1 LEQSLLDIKRGI
13 AMKKKTIKES
23 STKKE
28 VLDSLKNTKP
38 AGEHKKEVNSYLTGD
53 NGDIVSMM
61 EAEWPEMTTEFKR
74 LQRQQ
79 YELFLRKQHDYGP
92 GNISVG
98 TMLQTEEE
106 THLALTGLWFR
117 MNDKIQRLKNMLM
130 SKRESAVDEPMEDAY
145 LDVSN
150 YGIMATIVKNGKWGK

>member
-1 LEQSLLDIKRGI
+1 
-13 AMKKKTIKES
+13 MKTIKES
-23 STKKE
+23 KTKKKYINHYE
-28 VLDSLKNTKP
+28 NKKDS
-38 AGEHKKEVNSYLTGD
+38 
-53 NGDIVSMM
+53 DIVTMM
-61 EAEWPEMTTEFKR
+61 EKEWPQMTAEFRK
-74 LQRQQ
+74 LQREQ
-79 YELFLRKQHDYGP
+79 YELFLHKQHDYGP

-98 TMLQTEEE
+98 TQLQTSEE

>member
-1 LEQSLLDIKRGI
+1 
-13 AMKKKTIKES
+13 MKDIKES
-23 STKKE
+23 
-28 VLDSLKNTKP
+28 NT
-38 AGEHKKEVNSYLTGD
+38 VSYTED
-53 NGDIVSMM
+53 THPVVEQM
-61 EAEWPEMTTEFKR
+61 EKEWPEMTKEFKR
-74 LQRQQ
+74 LQREQ
-79 YELFLRKQHDYGP
+79 YELFLKKQHDYGP

-98 TMLQTEEE
+98 TMLQTQDEV
-106 THLALTGLWFR
+106 HLALTGLWFR

>member
-1 LEQSLLDIKRGI
+1 
-13 AMKKKTIKES
+13 MKNIKES
-23 STKKE
+23 KSVTYTE
-28 VLDSLKNTKP
+28 DVHP
-38 AGEHKKEVNSYLTGD
+38 VVEQ
-53 NGDIVSMM
+53 M
-61 EAEWPEMTTEFKR
+61 EKEWPEMTKEFKR
-74 LQRQQ
+74 LQREQ

-98 TMLQTEEE
+98 TMLQTPDE

-130 SKRESAVDEPMEDAY
+130 SKRDSAVDEPMEDAY